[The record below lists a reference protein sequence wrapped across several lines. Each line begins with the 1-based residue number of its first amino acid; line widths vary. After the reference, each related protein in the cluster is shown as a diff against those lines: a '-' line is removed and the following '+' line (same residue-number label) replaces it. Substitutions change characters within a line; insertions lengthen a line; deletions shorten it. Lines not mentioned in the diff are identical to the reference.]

1 MDLKKIFFSRKKM
14 IFRIIAIVLVIIA
27 SVCFIDHKKYISSEV
42 SASIISGI
50 FTIITFLGTVVA
62 ICITWKTN
70 KEKSLLEVVTKNRA
84 EWVKELKKLFSEYF
98 TKYDELKDTKNS
110 IISNTNSDQSTIA
123 KECTLTQIKT
133 EISLRLNPIGKI
145 DNEIL
150 NDLSRL
156 TNEFGKYRKSDLRD
170 KTETKIKLY
179 LKCEWE
185 RIKFEAK
192 EGLKKYDFEYEFE
205 KVQLIN
211 YILDENV
218 DREFIKV
225 LLNSG
230 KIPYEFIRGCDV
242 LNEKKNNNFKEK
254 IIARIKDN
262 NFKREEVIEFR
273 NNIERELSLIP

>member
-14 IFRIIAIVLVIIA
+14 IFRIIAMVLVIIA
-27 SVCFIDHKKYISSEV
+27 SVCFMDHKKYISSEV
-42 SASIISGI
+42 LASIISGI

-98 TKYDELKDTKNS
+98 TKYDELKDTKN
-110 IISNTNSDQSTIA
+110 NSDQSTIA
-123 KECTLTQIKT
+123 KERTLTQIKT

-150 NDLSRL
+150 NDLRRL

-211 YILDENV
+211 YILDKNV

-262 NFKREEVIEFR
+262 NFKREKVIEFR